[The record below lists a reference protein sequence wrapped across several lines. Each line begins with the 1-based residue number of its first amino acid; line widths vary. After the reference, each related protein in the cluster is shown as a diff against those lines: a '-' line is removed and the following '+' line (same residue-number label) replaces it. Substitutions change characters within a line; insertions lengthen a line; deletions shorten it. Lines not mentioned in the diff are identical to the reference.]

1 MLEVLTQCPRQEG
14 HVGAKACFLL
24 FLSGKGRFV
33 KKPPTVLLP
42 ARGPFVS
49 HLALPAS
56 TGVGQAAGES
66 GCWKSFFL
74 FLLKLSSL
82 IGAPSVSLVGR
93 ILNCFGSVAP
103 GGGGALLW
111 VSSL

>member
-14 HVGAKACFLL
+14 HWE
-24 FLSGKGRFV
+24 GRFV
-33 KKPPTVLLP
+33 KKSPAIFLP

-49 HLALPAS
+49 HLALPVS
-56 TGVGQAAGES
+56 TGVGQAAGE
-66 GCWKSFFL
+66 WLLEIFFTQIFFFL

-82 IGAPSVSLVGR
+82 IGAPSISLVRR

-103 GGGGALLW
+103 GGGGPLLW
-111 VSSL
+111 ASSL